1 VPQHPVLEFIAAG
14 LLQFQQLHRCARS
27 IYCRSWLGRHKASD
41 VTSCILTFPSL
52 APGPTLSTAVLV
64 QPVAKQHDADKE
76 SRGHDV
82 DDHVQLVRPLLA
94 LLLHRRSPP
103 WMRRTTRQ
111 GGRVLLHPH
120 RGWLPARSL
129 PARSSRCC
137 WNLHIWR
144 WRVVVPVLH
153 FRSSTADRFPSLVHD
168 FETSSFLSQ
177 ACMPSPQRRD

>member
-1 VPQHPVLEFIAAG
+1 MPQHPVLEFIDAG

-27 IYCRSWLGRHKASD
+27 IHCGSWLGRHKASD

-52 APGPTLSTAVLV
+52 APGPTLSAAVLV
-64 QPVAKQHDADKE
+64 QPIAEQHDADKE

-94 LLLHRRSPP
+94 LLLPRRSPP
-103 WMRRTTRQ
+103 WRRRATRQ
-111 GGRVLLHPH
+111 GGRVLLHPC

-137 WNLHIWR
+137 WHLHHLWR
-144 WRVVVPVLH
+144 WRVVPVLH
-153 FRSSTADRFPSLVHD
+153 LRRVCWSM
-168 FETSSFLSQ
+168 TSS
-177 ACMPSPQRRD
+177 